1 MKDKRKARMSLIH
14 LLVILIIIP
23 VSCTPKPGMSP
34 TETDMVPSET
44 ASLTGTP
51 TSSSTPNLPTP
62 TNTSHPVTGT
72 ALWQINV
79 RNGPGVQYTL
89 IGKINQGEVVQI
101 LGQDPTSEW
110 YKVVFA
116 DSSNGEAW
124 VTAEYVKP
132 GDNSNIPIV
141 GLVSLYNGTPAP
153 QGTLTEKVNVRSGP
167 GTHYDS
173 IGILPADVTIWAI
186 GRNEDGSW
194 LLIQYPSGEGG
205 TGWIISGYVIVQD
218 IMGLPYVDSSGVPI
232 QETAGTFPE
241 KITSTPTAGITIAY
255 DDGDSI
261 VKPSHLLVISSI
273 GINKFIFSSDLS
285 QPDGD
290 HSDWLE
296 VQFNGS
302 NQLETATLSASL
314 SCNGMGTIRVTLLE
328 NKRASDNWTGLS
340 CGDQNQEIIIN
351 SDTPYLFQF
360 EIIDQSSPTY
370 VEYTLKIGLIN

>member
-1 MKDKRKARMSLIH
+1 
-14 LLVILIIIP
+14 
-23 VSCTPKPGMSP
+23 
-34 TETDMVPSET
+34 
-44 ASLTGTP
+44 
-51 TSSSTPNLPTP
+51 
-62 TNTSHPVTGT
+62 
-72 ALWQINV
+72 
-79 RNGPGVQYTL
+79 
-89 IGKINQGEVVQI
+89 
-101 LGQDPTSEW
+101 
-110 YKVVFA
+110 
-116 DSSNGEAW
+116 
-124 VTAEYVKP
+124 
-132 GDNSNIPIV
+132 
-141 GLVSLYNGTPAP
+141 
-153 QGTLTEKVNVRSGP
+153 
-167 GTHYDS
+167 
-173 IGILPADVTIWAI
+173 
-186 GRNEDGSW
+186 
-194 LLIQYPSGEGG
+194 
-205 TGWIISGYVIVQD
+205 
-218 IMGLPYVDSSGVPI
+218 MGLPSVDSSGVPI
-232 QETAGTFPE
+232 QETAGTLPE
-241 KITSTPTAGITIAY
+241 KMTSTPTAGVTIAY